1 MKATLFE
8 IADYASISNTG
19 NLNLMGIFRN
29 ITAPALPTKHPLL
42 FIVLRLR
49 LEMAEVGRN
58 ADVELTLMDQDG
70 GRAFRHQ
77 GTLTLGSKD
86 HVYIHQIVGLDIKKY
101 DTYSWSAFVN
111 GVLVGTVDMEII
123 PPPSSP

>member
-8 IADYASISNTG
+8 IADYASISNTN

-29 ITAPALPTKHPLL
+29 ITAPALPAKHPLL

-49 LEMAEVGRN
+49 LEMVEVGRD
-58 ADVELTLMDQDG
+58 AEVELTLMDQDG
-70 GRAFRHQ
+70 GQAFHHK
-77 GTLTLGSKD
+77 GTLTLGSRD
-86 HVYIHQIVGLDIKKY
+86 HVYIHKIVGLDIKKY

-111 GVLVGTVDMEII
+111 GVLMGTVEMEIS